1 MLNKIILNGNRIDE
15 ILFTFILI
23 TFSFIIHSFMY
34 EGSTTLY
41 LPQVAIEV
49 ICFLYMVINLRRI
62 DNIGRLLIGMVVVCL
77 LQSILNPA
85 TFRLTTVAYTMLFV
99 AVFIAY
105 RILLNKRI
113 VRLDAF
119 LVIIKYALILYAIV
133 LLIQQVQSLANLE
146 IFNVNSDR
154 SSKFKL
160 NSLTWESSNLC
171 LIVPAYFISYIKCRE
186 IQLARRYNIKRDFK
200 ADRLV
205 WLLFLYLQ
213 LTCGSMTGFIVIV
226 AVMLY
231 FFKLKNIF
239 SIGVSGIIA
248 MFIVLP
254 MITQYEVFNF
264 DRIKQLYDV
273 IFTLDPTVISM
284 MDASSACRIVPTMVY
299 FQSID
304 LSDWQFWF
312 GRGVDSLEEI
322 SKYLIINDNFDRNIG
337 ATNIFAFLY
346 DYGIIAGLLFLVAL
360 KRSISSKWFSYV
372 MFLYLAIYSVS
383 PINHH
388 KLWIFLILLST
399 VKYFESQYN
408 LKKTK

>member
-1 MLNKIILNGNRIDE
+1 M
-15 ILFTFILI
+15 
-23 TFSFIIHSFMY
+23 
-34 EGSTTLY
+34 
-41 LPQVAIEV
+41 
-49 ICFLYMVINLRRI
+49 RRI
-62 DNIGRLLIGMVVVCL
+62 DNIGRLLICIVLVCL

-99 AVFIAY
+99 AVFITY
-105 RILLNKRI
+105 RILLNKEI
-113 VRLDAF
+113 VQLDTF
-119 LVIIKYALILYAIV
+119 MIIIKYALVLYSIV
-133 LLIQQVQSLANLE
+133 LLVQQVQSLANLE
-146 IFNVNSDR
+146 IFNVNSDH

-171 LIVPAYFISYIKCRE
+171 LIAPAYFISFIKCRE
-186 IQLARRYNIKRDFK
+186 IQLARRYNIKTDIK
-200 ADRLV
+200 NDRLV
-205 WLLFLYLQ
+205 WLLFMYLQ

-239 SIGVSGIIA
+239 SIGVSGIVA

-284 MDASSACRIVPTMVY
+284 MDASSACRIVPTIVY
-299 FQSID
+299 FQSVDI
-304 LSDWQFWF
+304 LDWQFWL

-322 SKYLIINDNFDRNIG
+322 SKYLIINDNFERNIG
-337 ATNIFAFLY
+337 ATNILSFFY
-346 DYGIIAGLLFLVAL
+346 DYGIIAGCLFLVAL
-360 KRSISSKWFSYV
+360 KRSISTNWLSYT
-372 MFLYLAIYSVS
+372 MLLYLVIYSVS

-399 VKYFESQYN
+399 VQYFEKQYN
-408 LKKTK
+408 TNTRK